1 MRIREFQLLTESSV
15 ISCAT
20 SLAYS
25 LASSDCD
32 DPEEQ
37 QATVLF
43 DLAGTIR
50 AKKHKGRWEAD
61 IVTKE
66 VRYFSFGFQNKKV
79 LAFALSWLPSPIEDE
94 IKNQLFELVE
104 TTIPIKLLASL
115 QFLPREDHW
124 LTGSMKL
131 LGNMTEVNGP
141 LKVWS
146 SLDVT
151 AHTMPTRIPGILNET
166 FTLEELA
173 AAFLSDPK
181 LARALSN
188 LIENLPQFRYVI
200 GDRLKSVMEKVNY
213 ESSRPARMQIR
224 KISNELSVQFLQPF
238 LKARIGSKAADLRG
252 LNAHLD
258 GGISWNSSDNGLARA
273 SFYPKE
279 LKLQA
284 GSGEDGNPLYSLAQA
299 PLGLLEELAL
309 SELLPKLPAE
319 GELAEVEFR
328 DLEYNP
334 NHISLALAAI
344 RNWAQKPDASA
355 NATAKWQIILAE
367 AKAIALRLP
376 QALSLPFGISC
387 KGGKIAI
394 DHSGRI
400 QFLSARNGVEVSQ
413 TRPMVRPLREGA
425 QRVSSSGVGDEAW
438 DSRLPAEFQRATTS
452 QLDMTVVDRI
462 DQIGGS
468 VSLDVA
474 GAEKGSLQIKIG
486 GTLQMKVDAKSVVAS
501 ALAGLPTV
509 DFGYAFF
516 ADEFSFYDK
525 DWEERTV
532 MAVLSCGYLR
542 LFQWPLRLEKL
553 KRLEMKSGQRQYDL
567 TKLRGYP
574 TFEKDPQVGPCVL
587 VHFQK
592 GFFGSDVTE
601 RLCGAGGKAEA
612 LYKAVKLQMRRFE
625 HGRQVHKAQAV
636 NWKFGTHVAGKP
648 QYVLPQDKVQANLQT
663 IFEKYTWSKTHGGSG
678 RPALLQ
684 AAATSRISSLVAE
697 GREVDIAQHD
707 ANTGEEERRMEAP
720 TTTEKGSFESKACR
734 AQEELDSIHYP
745 PEKYGNASIR
755 MVIPATPIG
764 DVHLLIEKI
773 QVVSLD
779 ITASLVRNSDTT
791 FSFELGGSYGPGTV
805 NVYVQ
810 GMKFKAPDSALPGI
824 TKAASADS
832 IEEGPL
838 KATLKMKGEFKLSE
852 GAFAYLY
859 RSQIFHAVTFGS
871 ASSAFPMSQWFQHPC
886 SKSPYHFIL
895 CAVQLAALVSANE
908 WTLLFP
914 TGTPAAR
921 SGHTMVWDPDEDDGG
936 FWMFG
941 GEVLLSIKSN
951 DLYFYNADGNLWTQK
966 ASGPAAR
973 YRHSAVLDPAARSL
987 YIFAGTNLAS
997 AGNTFNDLH
1006 RYDVQLDSWTEL
1018 TGTVGRSRHTA
1029 VWDGTSDRMIVFGGS
1044 DNMLNKLGSL
1054 AEYDRATD
1062 SWSSPAAVGPAARD
1076 GHVAVWDPAT
1086 GSMLMCCGT
1095 SGTSLGDLWS
1105 YNGAWSQLSPSG
1117 SITARRY
1124 ASAVWDSQAGAMLG
1138 FAGSDSGASKLN
1150 SLFFYSASTNS
1161 WSEYTETGPPAQ
1173 DRGAAAWDPENARL
1187 YAFGGYDWLGLL
1199 DGHHD
1204 RHDHHDLD
1212 NINSLLLLNADFIH
1226 IQHHIIIN
1234 RQQHF

>member
-1 MRIREFQLLTESSV
+1 M
-15 ISCAT
+15 
-20 SLAYS
+20 
-25 LASSDCD
+25 
-32 DPEEQ
+32 PK
-37 QATVLF
+37 TV
-43 DLAGTIR
+43 
-50 AKKHKGRWEAD
+50 
-61 IVTKE
+61 
-66 VRYFSFGFQNKKV
+66 
-79 LAFALSWLPSPIEDE
+79 
-94 IKNQLFELVE
+94 
-104 TTIPIKLLASL
+104 
-115 QFLPREDHW
+115 
-124 LTGSMKL
+124 
-131 LGNMTEVNGP
+131 
-141 LKVWS
+141 
-146 SLDVT
+146 
-151 AHTMPTRIPGILNET
+151 
-166 FTLEELA
+166 
-173 AAFLSDPK
+173 
-181 LARALSN
+181 
-188 LIENLPQFRYVI
+188 
-200 GDRLKSVMEKVNY
+200 
-213 ESSRPARMQIR
+213 RMH
-224 KISNELSVQFLQPF
+224 
-238 LKARIGSKAADLRG
+238 G
-252 LNAHLD
+252 LH
-258 GGISWNSSDNGLARA
+258 S
-273 SFYPKE
+273 E
-279 LKLQA
+279 
-284 GSGEDGNPLYSLAQA
+284 
-299 PLGLLEELAL
+299 
-309 SELLPKLPAE
+309 ELLPKLPAE

-791 FSFELGGSYGPGTV
+791 FSFELGGSDGPGTV

-810 GMKFKAPDSALPGI
+810 GD
-824 TKAASADS
+824 
-832 IEEGPL
+832 
-838 KATLKMKGEFKLSE
+838 
-852 GAFAYLY
+852 
-859 RSQIFHAVTFGS
+859 
-871 ASSAFPMSQWFQHPC
+871 
-886 SKSPYHFIL
+886 
-895 CAVQLAALVSANE
+895 
-908 WTLLFP
+908 
-914 TGTPAAR
+914 
-921 SGHTMVWDPDEDDGG
+921 
-936 FWMFG
+936 
-941 GEVLLSIKSN
+941 
-951 DLYFYNADGNLWTQK
+951 
-966 ASGPAAR
+966 
-973 YRHSAVLDPAARSL
+973 
-987 YIFAGTNLAS
+987 
-997 AGNTFNDLH
+997 
-1006 RYDVQLDSWTEL
+1006 
-1018 TGTVGRSRHTA
+1018 
-1029 VWDGTSDRMIVFGGS
+1029 
-1044 DNMLNKLGSL
+1044 
-1054 AEYDRATD
+1054 
-1062 SWSSPAAVGPAARD
+1062 
-1076 GHVAVWDPAT
+1076 
-1086 GSMLMCCGT
+1086 
-1095 SGTSLGDLWS
+1095 
-1105 YNGAWSQLSPSG
+1105 
-1117 SITARRY
+1117 
-1124 ASAVWDSQAGAMLG
+1124 
-1138 FAGSDSGASKLN
+1138 
-1150 SLFFYSASTNS
+1150 
-1161 WSEYTETGPPAQ
+1161 
-1173 DRGAAAWDPENARL
+1173 AAAKITRFVASVTQALE
-1187 YAFGGYDWLGLL
+1187 
-1199 DGHHD
+1199 HHG
-1204 RHDHHDLD
+1204 
-1212 NINSLLLLNADFIH
+1212 ADI
-1226 IQHHIIIN
+1226 
-1234 RQQHF
+1234 